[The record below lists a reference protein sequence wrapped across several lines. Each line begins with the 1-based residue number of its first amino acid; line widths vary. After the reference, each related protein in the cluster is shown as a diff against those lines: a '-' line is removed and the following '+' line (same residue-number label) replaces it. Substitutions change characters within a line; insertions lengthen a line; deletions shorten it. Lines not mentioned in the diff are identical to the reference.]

1 MPLDPDIREETYP
14 YFLQEAPEL
23 LQTLEQGLLDLQ
35 DGCSINQIN
44 ALMRTTHTL
53 KGAAASVGLETI
65 ANIAHSLEDIFKVL
79 CKPDVIIDSDVTAL
93 LFEGYD
99 CLARPLKAEI
109 TGSSINTAEVLDRSA
124 AIFAQLEARLG
135 DCFNQEDYLPTS
147 EELGFDITQSMFE
160 MGVTQRL
167 NDLAQTIAQAPP
179 DQVAATLQ
187 IHAEV
192 FFGLA
197 ESLGLQGFGAIAA
210 ITLTALDQ
218 HPDQAVT
225 IAQLAL
231 ADFQAGRASVLAG
244 DRTQGGQPSLALQQF
259 VEPAPTVAANPTE
272 HPTETSPSDWLTEFD
287 TAFAQEQQ
295 QGWSDD
301 PNLETISDAAL
312 AEIDLENLEDLEYLE
327 DVASYSFGSEG
338 LKDEFASV
346 ELASPLE
353 TSIDSTNSSD
363 NPSTLLESSAAT
375 ELQPYTEATL
385 ESVTEAIAE
394 EPTQD
399 ITDEDEFDIAPIN
412 YHEIEISYPTIQTP
426 DPTTETA
433 EETVERSVV
442 SFSSSDSP
450 LELLREDVGGDRN
463 TTHEVTHSFEQSAE
477 QSVEQSAVEATA
489 DTTETI
495 ADDDTDNTIDDPIDL
510 PAPSLKTHRKHRGLC
525 RVFQW
530 IRNAI
535 LIQAGL
541 QPESHLS
548 EPPADPTEVPE
559 ITAPV
564 NSSADPSLEEIDQ
577 SLEEVDP
584 EISSTEVPPQQIN
597 PKEEQKIASSEQ
609 REESSDSLLEKV
621 WAPVVLDES
630 LTQSEGAIATPATP
644 SELMVPSASLTTA
657 REPFQ
662 LSTQQQKPLSSLQSQ
677 ASTISKSVSRVA
689 DSIARKKHFRS
700 KQVRVNVEHLDQ
712 LNYSIGELLTQQN
725 RQSLQNERLQAEVK
739 VLLKRLNQHQQMLS
753 QLQDQVDHQSPQSLS
768 IEQKIVETKRTTSP
782 VQSLS
787 FTLGDRF
794 DTLELS
800 RYSDSHLMVQSLLDD
815 AMLIAEAAEAID
827 LFSQQSNQIL
837 EKQQRLLSRT
847 RDALMQARMLPL
859 SEVFNRLPP
868 VLQQLEN
875 LHGKQANLELHG
887 TEVLVDK
894 AIAEK
899 LYDPLLH
906 LIRNAFDHA
915 IEPVGVR
922 RQQGKPDVGQIEIS
936 AHHQGKYLII
946 AVRDDGKGLD
956 YERIRQRLVERQLV
970 SSKQANTLTQSQ
982 LIDFLFEPGFSTVTQ
997 PNQTSGR
1004 GVGLDVVREQILGLQ
1019 GALTVQS
1026 TLNQGVTFTLQI
1038 PLSLAIAKLLV
1049 CQAGAGTYALT
1060 TDAIEQIIIPTPEQ
1074 IQERQDRRILNWHKG
1089 TSSQLIQIHSIAK
1102 LLNYNS
1108 SVASLSSQSVFAA
1121 SSSNNHVLL
1130 IRHQQGLVGLEVDQ
1144 LIGEQELV
1152 IRPLGTRLE
1161 SPSYIQGASV
1171 LADGRL
1177 TLVVDGGAL
1186 LHQVLNQP
1194 LVPHSSSPA
1203 STSPFTGV
1211 QPPLQTTATLIPTS
1225 NPEEWENDKTI
1236 LIAEDSITVRQTL
1249 TLTLQKA
1256 GYQVLQAKD
1265 GQEAIEQLQQPNDV
1279 RLVFCDLEMPRMNG
1293 FEFLKQRQ
1301 QFPALA
1307 NIPVIVLTSRSGE
1320 KHRLL
1325 ALELG
1330 ATAYITKPYIEH
1342 KLLALVADLFE
1353 PQRIKVTAD

>member
-79 CKPDVIIDSDVTAL
+79 CKPDVVVDSDVTAL

-99 CLARPLKAEI
+99 CLARPLRAEI
-109 TGSSINTAEVLDRSA
+109 TGSLINTAEVLDRSA

-160 MGVTQRL
+160 VGVTQRL
-167 NDLAQTIAQAPP
+167 NDLAQTIAQDPP
-179 DQVAATLQ
+179 DKVAATLQ

-231 ADFQAGRASVLAG
+231 ADFQVGRASVLAG

-259 VEPAPTVAANPTE
+259 VEPAQTISANPTE
-272 HPTETSPSDWLTEFD
+272 NPTETLPSDWLTEFD
-287 TAFAQEQQ
+287 NAFAQEQQ
-295 QGWSDD
+295 QEWSGDS
-301 PNLETISDAAL
+301 NLETISDAAL
-312 AEIDLENLEDLEYLE
+312 TDVDLENLEDLEYLE

-338 LKDEFASV
+338 SKDEFVSV
-346 ELASPLE
+346 ELAFPLE
-353 TSIDSTNSSD
+353 ASIDSTNSSD
-363 NPSTLLESSAAT
+363 DPAAILDPNAAT
-375 ELQPYTEATL
+375 ELKPYIEATI

-394 EPTQD
+394 ETTQD
-399 ITDEDEFDIAPIN
+399 ITDEFDIAPIN

-426 DPTTETA
+426 DPITETV

-450 LELLREDVGGDRN
+450 LELLREDAAGDRN
-463 TTHEVTHSFEQSAE
+463 TTQAVTHSFESSVE
-477 QSVEQSAVEATA
+477 QSVEQSAVEEIIN
-489 DTTETI
+489 TTETI
-495 ADDDTDNTIDDPIDL
+495 ATNDIIDDTINDPIDA
-510 PAPSLKTHRKHRGLC
+510 PAPSLKTHHKHRGLC

-530 IRNAI
+530 IRDAI

-548 EPPADPTEVPE
+548 EPPTDSTEVLE
-559 ITAPV
+559 IAAPV
-564 NSSADPSLEEIDQ
+564 DSSANQSLEEID
-577 SLEEVDP
+577 P
-584 EISSTEVPPQQIN
+584 EISSIEVPPKQIN
-597 PKEEQKIASSEQ
+597 PKEEQKITSDETQ

-630 LTQSEGAIATPATP
+630 LTQSEEAIATPATP
-644 SELMVPSASLTTA
+644 SKLIVPTASLTTA

-662 LSTQQQKPLSSLQSQ
+662 LSTQQQEPLSSLQPQ

-689 DSIARKKHFRS
+689 DSIAPKKHFRS

-725 RQSLQNERLQAEVK
+725 RQLLQNERLQTEVK
-739 VLLKRLNQHQQMLS
+739 VLLRRLNQHQQMLS
-753 QLQDQVDHQSPQSLS
+753 QLQDQVDRQSPQSLS
-768 IEQKIVETKRTTSP
+768 IEQKLVDKRTTSP

-815 AMLIAEAAEAID
+815 AMQIAEAAEAID

-837 EKQQRLLSRT
+837 EKQQRLLSGT

-915 IEPVGVR
+915 IEPVVVR

-946 AVRDDGKGLD
+946 VVRDDGKGLD

-970 SSKQANTLTQSQ
+970 SSKQANTLTQAQ

-1060 TDAIEQIIIPTPEQ
+1060 TDAIEQILIPTPEQ
-1074 IQERQDRRILNWHKG
+1074 IQKRHDRRILNWQKG
-1089 TSSQLIQIHSIAK
+1089 SFSQLIQIHSIAK

-1108 SVASLSSQSVFAA
+1108 SVASLSSQSVFVA
-1121 SSSNNHVLL
+1121 SPSENHVLL
-1130 IRHQQGLVGLEVDQ
+1130 IRHQQELIGLEVDQ

-1186 LHQVLNQP
+1186 LQQVLNQP
-1194 LVPHSSSPA
+1194 LAPRSSSPA
-1203 STSPFTGV
+1203 STNPFTKV

-1342 KLLALVADLFE
+1342 KLLAMVADLFE
-1353 PQRIKVTAD
+1353 PQRTKVTAD

>member
-23 LQTLEQGLLDLQ
+23 LQALEQGLLDLQ

-79 CKPDVIIDSDVTAL
+79 CRPEVVIDPDVAAL

-109 TGSSINTAEVLDRSA
+109 TGSSINTAEILDRSA

-160 MGVTQRL
+160 VGVTQRL
-167 NDLAQTIAQAPP
+167 HDLAQTVAQAPP
-179 DQVAATLQ
+179 AKVAATLQ

-210 ITLTALDQ
+210 IALAALDQ
-218 HPDQAVT
+218 QPDQAVT

-231 ADFQAGRASVLAG
+231 ADFQAGCAAVLAG

-259 VEPAPTVAANPTE
+259 IEPVQAIPANV
-272 HPTETSPSDWLTEFD
+272 TETLQPDWLTEFD
-287 TAFAQEQQ
+287 TAFAQELQQ
-295 QGWSDD
+295 QEWSDE
-301 PNLETISDAAL
+301 PSLETLSDAAL
-312 AEIDLENLEDLEYLE
+312 ADVLKDLEDPTIR
-327 DVASYSFGSEG
+327 SFALKTS
-338 LKDEFASV
+338 LKDEFIPV
-346 ELASPLE
+346 ELEFPLGASIYSTGSLE
-353 TSIDSTNSSD
+353 NSTV
-363 NPSTLLESSAAT
+363 TLESD
-375 ELQPYTEATL
+375 TEATI
-385 ESVTEAIAE
+385 EADTEATIETATETITENITNNFVENDFTE
-394 EPTQD
+394 ESTND
-399 ITDEDEFDIAPIN
+399 ITNNTDIAPIN
-412 YHEIEISYPTIQTP
+412 YHEIEISYSTTAQTSP
-426 DPTTETA
+426 DFITDTA
-433 EETVERSVV
+433 DTLEESVV
-442 SFSSSDSP
+442 SISSSDSP
-450 LELLREDVGGDRN
+450 LEDTGGDRN
-463 TTHEVTHSFEQSAE
+463 TTHEVTHASDQSITE
-477 QSVEQSAVEATA
+477 PIV
-489 DTTETI
+489 DTLETI
-495 ADDDTDNTIDDPIDL
+495 AADDIDH
-510 PAPSLKTHRKHRGLC
+510 PAPSLKTHHHKHRGLC

-530 IRNAI
+530 IRDSF

-541 QPESHLS
+541 QPDNQFS
-548 EPPADPTEVPE
+548 EPIADPTEVPA
-559 ITAPV
+559 TAALV
-564 NSSADPSLEEIDQ
+564 QSSTDHP
-577 SLEEVDP
+577 LEEVDP
-584 EISSTEVPPQQIN
+584 EEVSPKEVPPKKVN
-597 PKEEQKIASSEQ
+597 PKAGDPAGDQQVAPVETQHEQSA
-609 REESSDSLLEKV
+609 DSLLETV
-621 WAPVVLDES
+621 WAPVILDEPIV
-630 LTQSEGAIATPATP
+630 QPEKAIADSPATVSSSLAP
-644 SELMVPSASLTTA
+644 ASSITTN

-662 LSTQQQKPLSSLQSQ
+662 LLTQRQQDSSSLQSQ
-677 ASTISKSVSRVA
+677 SPAISKTPSKVA
-689 DSIARKKHFRS
+689 GSIAPKKHFRS
-700 KQVRVNVEHLDQ
+700 NQVRINVEHLDQ
-712 LNYSIGELLTQQN
+712 LNYSVGELLTQQN

-739 VLLKRLNQHQQMLS
+739 LLLKRLNQHQQMLS
-753 QLQDQVDHQSPQSLS
+753 QLQDQVDRQMSQSLS
-768 IEQKIVETKRTTSP
+768 VEQKLVTTKRTMSP
-782 VQSLS
+782 LQ
-787 FTLGDRF
+787 TLPSTFGDRF

-800 RYSDSHLMVQSLLDD
+800 RYSDSHLLVQSLLDD
-815 AMLIAEAAEAID
+815 TMQIAEAAEAID
-827 LFSQQSNQIL
+827 LFSQESNQIF
-837 EKQQRLLSRT
+837 EKQQRLLAGT

-859 SEVFNRLPP
+859 SEVFNRFPP
-868 VLQQLEN
+868 VLQKLETLN
-875 LHGKQANLELHG
+875 GKQASLELHG

-915 IEPVGVR
+915 IEPVAIR

-936 AHHQGKYLII
+936 AYHQGKYLII

-970 SSKQANTLTQSQ
+970 SPKQAHTLTQSQ
-982 LIDFLFEPGFSTVTQ
+982 LIDFLFEPGFSTVTHA
-997 PNQTSGR
+997 NMTSGR
-1004 GVGLDVVREQILGLQ
+1004 GVGLDVVREQVLGLQ
-1019 GALTVQS
+1019 GAVTVQS
-1026 TLNQGVTFTLQI
+1026 AINQGTTFTLQI
-1038 PLSLAIAKLLV
+1038 PLSLAIAKLLI
-1049 CQAGAGTYALT
+1049 CQAGTGTYALT
-1060 TDAIEQIIIPTPEQ
+1060 TDAIEQILIPTPEQ
-1074 IQERQDRRILNWHKG
+1074 IQERQNRKILHWQKAG
-1089 TSSQLIQIHSIAK
+1089 TSQLIQIHSIAK

-1108 SVASLSSQSVFAA
+1108 SLASSPPQSISAA
-1121 SSSNNHVLL
+1121 SSSENHVLL
-1130 IRHQQGLVGLEVDQ
+1130 IRHQRELIGLEVDQ

-1152 IRPLGTRLE
+1152 IRSLGTSLE
-1161 SPSYIQGASV
+1161 SPSYVQGASV

-1186 LHQVLNQP
+1186 LRQVLNQP
-1194 LVPHSSSPA
+1194 LAPRSSSVA
-1203 STSPFTGV
+1203 SATSIIA

-1225 NPEEWENDKTI
+1225 NSKEWEDDKTI

-1265 GQEAIEQLQQPNDV
+1265 GQEALEQLQQQNNV
-1279 RLVFCDLEMPRMNG
+1279 QLMFCDLEMPRMNG

-1325 ALELG
+1325 AMELG

-1342 KLLALVADLFE
+1342 KLLAMVADLFE
-1353 PQRIKVTAD
+1353 PQKIEVTAD

>member
-35 DGCSINQIN
+35 NGCSINQIN

-79 CKPDVIIDSDVTAL
+79 CKPDVIVDSDVAAL

-99 CLARPLKAEI
+99 CLARPLRAEI

-167 NDLAQTIAQAPP
+167 NDLAQTIAQASP
-179 DQVAATLQ
+179 DKVAATLQ

-210 ITLTALDQ
+210 ITLTALDR
-218 HPDQAVT
+218 HPDQAAT

-231 ADFQAGRASVLAG
+231 ADFQAGRISVLAG
-244 DRTQGGQPSLALQQF
+244 DRTQGGQPSSALQQF
-259 VEPAPTVAANPTE
+259 VEPAQTIAANPI
-272 HPTETSPSDWLTEFD
+272 ETLQPDWLTEFD

-295 QGWSDD
+295 QEWSDN
-301 PNLETISDAAL
+301 PNLETTSDAAL
-312 AEIDLENLEDLEYLE
+312 AEVDLDNLEDLAYLE

-346 ELASPLE
+346 ELAFSLE
-353 TSIDSTNSSD
+353 ASIDSTNSSD
-363 NPSTLLESSAAT
+363 DPATWTESNAAT
-375 ELQPYTEATL
+375 ELEPYTEATL
-385 ESVTEAIAE
+385 ESVTEAVTE
-394 EPTQD
+394 EPAQD
-399 ITDEDEFDIAPIN
+399 ITDEFDIAPIN

-426 DPTTETA
+426 DPITEPL
-433 EETVERSVV
+433 EETVESVV
-442 SFSSSDSP
+442 SFSSSNSP
-450 LELLREDVGGDRN
+450 LDFSWEDPGGDRH
-463 TTHEVTHSFEQSAE
+463 TTHEVTHSSEQFAE
-477 QSVEQSAVEATA
+477 QSVEQSTVAAIA

-495 ADDDTDNTIDDPIDL
+495 TTDDSIDDS
-510 PAPSLKTHRKHRGLC
+510 APPVKTHYKHRGLC

-530 IRNAI
+530 IRDAI

-541 QPESHLS
+541 EPESHLS
-548 EPPADPTEVPE
+548 EPPANPTEIPA
-559 ITAPV
+559 IAAPV
-564 NSSADPSLEEIDQ
+564 HSFADQPLEEI
-577 SLEEVDP
+577 DP
-584 EISSTEVPPQQIN
+584 EISSKEVLPKQVN
-597 PKEEQKIASSEQ
+597 PKEGEQEEEQIASGKTQ

-630 LTQSEGAIATPATP
+630 LTQTEEAIAAPATP
-644 SELMVPSASLTTA
+644 SKLIVSTASLTTA

-662 LSTQQQKPLSSLQSQ
+662 LSTQQQEPLSSLQPQ
-677 ASTISKSVSRVA
+677 ASTLSKSKSRVA
-689 DSIARKKHFRS
+689 DSIAPKKHFRS

-725 RQSLQNERLQAEVK
+725 RQSLQNERLQSEVK

-753 QLQDQVDHQSPQSLS
+753 QLQDQVDRQSSQSLS
-768 IEQKIVETKRTTSP
+768 IEQKLVETKRTFSP

-787 FTLGDRF
+787 STLGDRF

-800 RYSDSHLMVQSLLDD
+800 RYSDSHLIVQSLLDD
-815 AMLIAEAAEAID
+815 AMQIAEAAEAIA

-837 EKQQRLLSRT
+837 EKQQRLLSGT

-875 LHGKQANLELHG
+875 LHGKQAHLELRG

-915 IEPVGVR
+915 IEPVVVR
-922 RQQGKPDVGQIEIS
+922 RQQGKPDIGQIEIS

-946 AVRDDGKGLD
+946 AVQDDGKGLD

-970 SSKQANTLTQSQ
+970 SPKQANTLTQSQ

-1019 GALTVQS
+1019 GALTVHS
-1026 TLNQGVTFTLQI
+1026 TLNQGATFTLQI

-1049 CQAGAGTYALT
+1049 CQAGTVTYALT
-1060 TDAIEQIIIPTPEQ
+1060 TDAIEQILIPTPEQ
-1074 IQERQDRRILNWHKG
+1074 IQERQDRRILNWQKG
-1089 TSSQLIQIHSIAK
+1089 SSSQLIQIHSIAK

-1108 SVASLSSQSVFAA
+1108 SVASLSPQSVSAA
-1121 SSSNNHVLL
+1121 SPSEKHILL
-1130 IRHQQGLVGLEVDQ
+1130 IRHQQELIGLEVDQ

-1177 TLVVDGGAL
+1177 TLVIDGGAL
-1186 LHQVLNQP
+1186 LQQVLNQP
-1194 LVPHSSSPA
+1194 LAPRSSSPA
-1203 STSPFTGV
+1203 STSPFTRT

-1225 NPEEWENDKTI
+1225 NPEAWENDKTI

-1301 QFPALA
+1301 QFPALT

-1330 ATAYITKPYIEH
+1330 ATAYITKPYIEY
-1342 KLLALVADLFE
+1342 KLLAMVADLFE